1 MTGRELII
9 EALRLINYTNTQG
22 EIDLRQSGEIMKRG
36 LTIVNTILSDVL
48 KIEGKSAMR
57 LAQLT
62 DELPCEQDTAYNVM
76 PWGVGM
82 LIAQS
87 CGDGDNQQL
96 CAAMYNQKRG
106 SIKRTAVAR
115 VNVFPTPF
123 E

>member
-1 MTGRELII
+1 MTGQELMC
-9 EALRLINYTNTQG
+9 EALRLINYTNPNG
-22 EIDLRQSGEIMKRG
+22 DIDFQQSADVMKRG
-36 LTIVNTILSDVL
+36 LTIVNTILADVL
-48 KIEGKSAMR
+48 KIEGKNAMR

-62 DELPCEQDTAYNVM
+62 DELPCEQDTAYNVV

-106 SIKRTAVAR
+106 SIKRASSAR
-115 VNVFPTPF
+115 QNVFPTPV